1 MRRQKRRESARPRP
15 VPPNSRE
22 VVASACEK
30 SSKRTSWA
38 SAEIPI
44 PVSETEKAMMSS
56 GVDGIRETETEIVVA
71 ADAAP
76 VVPLMQPLPPAPEVV
91 AVPEP
96 APKSKSSK
104 SKTSKSKTSS
114 SKSSSDDSKRKNPL
128 ILGDFDGNPL
138 G

>member
-1 MRRQKRRESARPRP
+1 
-15 VPPNSRE
+15 VE
-22 VVASACEK
+22 VVRPARRIFEWSMPVAAAGLVMMLGMSVLHEGAAVAGSAEASA
-30 SSKRTSWA
+30 SFPSLGA
-38 SAEIPI
+38 
-44 PVSETEKAMMSS
+44 
-56 GVDGIRETETEIVVA
+56 ETEIVVA

-114 SKSSSDDSKRKNPL
+114 SKTSSSKSSSDDSKRKNPL

>member
-1 MRRQKRRESARPRP
+1 MLERSA
-15 VPPNSRE
+15 E
-22 VVASACEK
+22 ASA
-30 SSKRTSWA
+30 SFPSLGA
-38 SAEIPI
+38 
-44 PVSETEKAMMSS
+44 
-56 GVDGIRETETEIVVA
+56 ETEIVVA